1 VAKETQQ
8 AARLRL
14 ESDMPPRGFGGLL
27 WLNQRKRSQKG
38 NDERNPNSPHLSHL
52 FSICISL
59 SLRQNPARNF
69 NPAVSVFKTAHATG
83 LSQWLMTNF

>member
-1 VAKETQQ
+1 
-8 AARLRL
+8 
-14 ESDMPPRGFGGLL
+14 
-27 WLNQRKRSQKG
+27 
-38 NDERNPNSPHLSHL
+38 LSHL